1 MTGKSENL
9 KLTMIFGLQMV
20 PRFSAMSMMALCK
33 INKVSLCMNVKEEDG
48 NIVSVCL
55 LRINSIFQSIYAS
68 LVAIFEHNDAMEAYR
83 ADP

>member
-1 MTGKSENL
+1 
-9 KLTMIFGLQMV
+9 
-20 PRFSAMSMMALCK
+20 
-33 INKVSLCMNVKEEDG
+33 
-48 NIVSVCL
+48 